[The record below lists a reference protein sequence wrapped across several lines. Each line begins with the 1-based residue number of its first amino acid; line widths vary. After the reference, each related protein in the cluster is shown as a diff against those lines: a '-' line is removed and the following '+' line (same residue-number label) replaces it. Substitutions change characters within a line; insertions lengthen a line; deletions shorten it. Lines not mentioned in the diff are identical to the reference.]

1 MVFGPFWSKKGHTLC
16 PFWSSWNQ
24 VWFSRELWVC
34 MKVFIISKIEIC
46 EFEMALTF
54 IV

>member
-1 MVFGPFWSKKGHTLC
+1 MVFEGTMGVYGCLC
-16 PFWSSWNQ
+16 I
-24 VWFSRELWVC
+24 
-34 MKVFIISKIEIC
+34 IISKIGIC